1 MKKSEFERIVL
12 KTFRGLEVQTWFQE
26 RRNYIFPKKLHHP
39 ILNTTTDVTLHYEIG
54 REPWLDISE
63 INDAENKS
71 TLGWLLVER
80 GVEKTPAPADA
91 FRSTSLP
98 EVNLESELE
107 KKIGQLIEYGSD
119 LMKGDFSLMPN
130 LQKRAKK
137 YAQDCDRYIAIYKT
151 K

>member
-12 KTFRGLEVQTWFQE
+12 KAFRGLEAKHGFKRGETTFS
-26 RRNYIFPKKLHHP
+26 PKNCA
-39 ILNTTTDVTLHYEIG
+39 IQYLNTTTDVTLHYEIG
-54 REPWLDISE
+54 REPWLDISDIE
-63 INDAENKS
+63 HVENKS

-80 GVEKTPAPADA
+80 GVEKPPAPADA

-98 EVNLESELE
+98 EIKLEAELE
-107 KKIGQLIEYGSD
+107 KKIGQLIEYGTD